1 MRYSSLWSKR
11 QRNWTDSPE
20 MGDKALLRYAMA
32 QEGEAASPVHRNLS
46 KSSELWRQYE
56 KYAAQS
62 LKNVIPITKNF
73 GTTNWWERVIFPL
86 ISIHHTLHV
95 QVYYCLA
102 LVRKNQK
109 NKTKEASFTTRWWF
123 CLLFRSGDTS
133 RPWHPELPR
142 RVSVF
147 LSMAVS
153 DGQNQP
159 GVIWME
165 VGTLALF

>member
-11 QRNWTDSPE
+11 QRNWADSPE
-20 MGDKALLRYAMA
+20 MGDKALLRYAVA
-32 QEGEAASPVHRNLS
+32 QEREAASPVHRNLS

-102 LVRKNQK
+102 KKQ
-109 NKTKEASFTTRWWF
+109 NKRGLIHHQMMILLAFQVWRYITTT
-123 CLLFRSGDTS
+123 TS
-133 RPWHPELPR
+133 RVATEGVRL
-142 RVSVF
+142 SVDSG
-147 LSMAVS
+147 LGWAKPARS
-153 DGQNQP
+153 DD
-159 GVIWME
+159 IWME